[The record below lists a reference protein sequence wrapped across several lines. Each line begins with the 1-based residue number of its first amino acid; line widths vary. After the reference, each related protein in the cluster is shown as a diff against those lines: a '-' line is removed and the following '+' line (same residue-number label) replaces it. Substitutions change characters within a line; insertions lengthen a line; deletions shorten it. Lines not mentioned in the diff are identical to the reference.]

1 VRVRVDASR
10 CMANG
15 LCEVIAE
22 DVFDLGLTNAVVRVA
37 KDPIPEERRA
47 EMQEAVAQCPVDA
60 LSIHDD

>member
-1 VRVRVDASR
+1 
-10 CMANG
+10 MANG

-37 KDPIPEERRA
+37 VDPIPEERRA
-47 EMQEAVAQCPVDA
+47 QMEEAVAQCPVAA